1 MTYRNYLYDGV
12 GSRPRETPEQQL
24 VAENRRLRALNAA
37 LTERLEGLQ
46 RDNEG
51 AYRELAAATGG
62 ARFDVERPFPPEP
75 PRKLGEVPRPM
86 PLPSALR
93 RFW

>member
-1 MTYRNYLYDGV
+1 MTYHNHLYDGI
-12 GSRPRETPEQQL
+12 GSQPEETPEQQL
-24 VAENRRLRALNAA
+24 AAENRRLRALNAA

-51 AYRELAAATGG
+51 AYRDLAAANGG
-62 ARFDVERPFPPEP
+62 ARFDRTDPFPPEP
-75 PRKLGEVPRPM
+75 PRKLGQVPMPM

>member
-1 MTYRNYLYDGV
+1 VIYRNYLYDGI
-12 GSRPRETPEQQL
+12 GFQRQETVEQQL
-24 VAENRRLRALNAA
+24 AAENRRLRALNAA

-51 AYRELAAATGG
+51 AYRDLAAATGG
-62 ARFDVERPFPPEP
+62 ARFDSKQQFPPEP
-75 PRKLGEVPRPM
+75 PRKLGQVPRPV

-93 RFW
+93 RFL